1 MISVEGDNSL
11 ATLAFMELA
20 IEQAKLALK
29 SLEVPV
35 GCVIVEDENVIA
47 LGRNRTNE
55 TRNATRH
62 AEMEATGYLLERW
75 QKGGLSK
82 KEIGMRFS
90 KCHLYVTCEPCIMC
104 AAAISILGIKAVY
117 YGCANDKFG
126 GCGSILSLH
135 SRNTDG
141 SSEMK
146 DCFTCKRGVMASEAV
161 SLFRSFY
168 EQGNPSAPKPHRPV
182 QACAIYSN
190 WWPVLAALMFVMVS
204 MPCLFFGSWSH
215 CILNQPQRN
224 LLFCPTLCYLKFV
237 FAYYLV
243 YLYNLKI

>member
-1 MISVEGDNSL
+1 MDPVEDENSS

-20 IEQAKLALK
+20 IEQAKLALN

-35 GCVIVEDENVIA
+35 GCVIVEDDKVISS
-47 LGRNRTNE
+47 GRNRTNE

-62 AEMEATGYLLERW
+62 AEMEAIDYLLERW
-75 QKGGLSK
+75 QKDGLPK

-104 AAAISILGIKAVY
+104 AAAVSILGIKAVY

-135 SRNTDG
+135 SKNTDHLLCG
-141 SSEMK
+141 GASEMK
-146 DCFTCKRGVMASEAV
+146 GCFTCKGGVMASEAV
-161 SLFRSFY
+161 YLFRSFY

-182 QACAIYSN
+182 Q
-190 WWPVLAALMFVMVS
+190 V
-204 MPCLFFGSWSH
+204 
-215 CILNQPQRN
+215 PQ
-224 LLFCPTLCYLKFV
+224 
-237 FAYYLV
+237 
-243 YLYNLKI
+243 